1 MNDLYLEQRGC
12 ALAVA
17 SDLLRQRL
25 IDIMKRFH
33 KRIVVR
39 ALFRDFMVSRLTVCQ
54 HKQRIVRR
62 GIAVYGTMLKVSCTS
77 ALSASCRSFLEIF
90 TSVVTNASIVHI
102 FG

>member
-1 MNDLYLEQRGC
+1 MTFTSNS
-12 ALAVA
+12 AVA
-17 SDLLRQRL
+17 PSPSACDLLRQRL

-54 HKQRIVRR
+54 HKQRIVCR
-62 GIAVYGTMLKVSCTS
+62 GIAVYGNHVEGILHVSAQCF
-77 ALSASCRSFLEIF
+77 LQKLLEIF